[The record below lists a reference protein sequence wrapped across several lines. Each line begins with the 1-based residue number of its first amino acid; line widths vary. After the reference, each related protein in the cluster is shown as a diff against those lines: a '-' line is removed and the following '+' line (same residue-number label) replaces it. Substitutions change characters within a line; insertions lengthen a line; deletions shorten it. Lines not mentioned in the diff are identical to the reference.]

1 MPSPDPERIRRAV
14 SRRGQ
19 QAQPPPDEARL
30 RRTPLEELQ
39 HLAVNASSESVRV
52 QATRVLLE
60 RADMAREREEAR
72 KAEARQGEVEDG
84 GSSLRQYVQEITGEA
99 LDNELDALL
108 AGTVEAALADPDRD
122 AGYPH
127 LVAAFRRAIERHAAA
142 LADVGRIEAE
152 VERRAQERA
161 EHMYRSRSFAAV
173 ACEPPQEPEDA
184 SAPVRATE
192 LPPQPPE
199 HAEDGTERPDDRALV
214 AGFPSRRS
222 RRRNGR
228 LQPPSVDE
236 RMGR

>member
-1 MPSPDPERIRRAV
+1 MNDDRRA
-14 SRRGQ
+14 
-19 QAQPPPDEARL
+19 ALEAIAYGDDSDVRPGDRL
-30 RRTPLEELQ
+30 RALEL
-39 HLAVNASSESVRV
+39 LESVPGEQRPI
-52 QATRVLLE
+52 
-60 RADMAREREEAR
+60 
-72 KAEARQGEVEDG
+72 AE
-84 GSSLRQYVQEITGEA
+84 YVQGVSGEA
-99 LDNELDALL
+99 LDPELDALL

-122 AGYPH
+122 TGYPH
-127 LVAAFRRAIERHAAA
+127 LVAAFRRAVERHTAA

-173 ACEPPQEPEDA
+173 ASQPPQDPDDA
-184 SAPVRATE
+184 SAPARATE

-222 RRRNGR
+222 RRRSGR